1 MLFKQVHP
9 YPFSTPGS
17 SSGGSL
23 CSQAE
28 GVSEQTWLFRAPR
41 INQPLQLLRAQVIVV
56 VAVVALC
63 LS

>member
-1 MLFKQVHP
+1 MLFEQVHP

-23 CSQAE
+23 CSKAE
-28 GVSEQTWLFRAPR
+28 GVSEQTRLFGAPS
-41 INQPLQLLRAQVIVV
+41 IHQPLQLLRAQVIVV

-63 LS
+63 MS